1 MRLLHFILGALAT
14 TVLVAV
20 VGDIAS
26 AKTPAADNEP
36 GRLVQAALDSER
48 EGPSTARATLL
59 EQALARD
66 PSFAPARWQS
76 GFVRWQDEW
85 LSPEDVAART
95 ADDKTLAAYRKL
107 RSESVDSAD
116 SHRTL
121 ARWCHKNKLADE
133 ARAHWLKVFEFEPDD
148 NEARGA
154 LGLHEFEGRL
164 QTNEQIAQAKK
175 HNAEQQRANQKYKP
189 AVTRW
194 RAAFEHGT
202 TSQRAEATTEL
213 EKLTDP
219 AAMIALVSCFKPG
232 GDAKKK
238 EPLQLLV
245 IAAVG
250 RMLNQDATDLL
261 LQLALEPD
269 SVAIRKAATDELK
282 KRPTFT
288 YVPQLIAAVPANLKT
303 RFHVMTYGDGQ
314 LVRRSEILLEGR
326 DFEYSISHDV
336 IDRPSLL
343 GAGPGIFTGAADQ
356 LQNVA
361 TTDVPGA
368 AASNPAARQYEL
380 WRQALTA
387 RIRYVLE
394 ETTGFLNTS
403 DPRLWERQWNDYN
416 GWYNSPFSMRPY
428 RTYAQNTYDYTPSY
442 GTPVIARDYSPR
454 NYPHAQRPTPTPTPA
469 PTHAAASHGAAT
481 IPSFHLRITLPNM
494 SHHSCFCA
502 GTPVLT
508 LTGLRPIEDIRA
520 GDRILAQDLRTG
532 ELNYRAVQETT
543 LRSPMP
549 LLKLSLGSETIRV
562 TQGHPI
568 WVVGAG
574 WRMAKFLNVGD
585 RVHGMLGASV
595 IDGIEEERPAEVYN
609 LVVSNWHNYFVG
621 QQHILVH
628 DNSPLE
634 LVGVPVP
641 GSLATAV
648 AADGTTAAAKGND

>member
-1 MRLLHFILGALAT
+1 MRLVHFVLGALAAT
-14 TVLVAV
+14 WLVAV
-20 VGDIAS
+20 GGNLAS
-26 AKTPAADNEP
+26 AKTPTADHGPEQ
-36 GRLVQAALDSER
+36 LVQAAIDSER
-48 EGPSTARATLL
+48 EGPAKARATLL

-66 PSFAPARWQS
+66 PDFAPARWQA
-76 GFVRWQDEW
+76 GFVRWHDQW

-116 SHRTL
+116 SNRTL

-133 ARAHWLKVFEFEPDD
+133 ARAHWLKVFEFEPEDS
-148 NEARGA
+148 EARGA

-175 HNAEQQRANQKYKP
+175 RNAEQQRANQKYKP
-189 AVTRW
+189 AVARW

-202 TSQRAEATTEL
+202 ASQRAEATAEL
-213 EKLTDP
+213 DKLADP
-219 AAMIALVSCFKPG
+219 AAMVALVSCFKPG
-232 GDAKKK
+232 GDAAKK
-238 EPLQLLV
+238 EALQLLV
-245 IAAVG
+245 IAAIG

-261 LQLALEPD
+261 LQLAVESD
-269 SVAIRKAATDELK
+269 SVPIRKAATDELK

-288 YVPQLIAAVPANLKT
+288 YVPQLIAAVPATLKT
-303 RFHVMTYGDGQ
+303 RYHVMTYGDGQ

-336 IDRPSLL
+336 IDRPKLL
-343 GAGPGIFTGAADQ
+343 GAGAGLLTGAPTQ
-356 LQNVA
+356 LQDVA

-403 DPRLWERQWNDYN
+403 DPRLWEKQWNDYN

-428 RTYAQNTYDYTPSY
+428 RTYAENTYNYTPSY
-442 GTPVIARDYSPR
+442 GAAVATRDSSPR
-454 NYPHAQRPTPTPTPA
+454 NYPQSQRSTAA
-469 PTHAAASHGAAT
+469 PTHGAGSQKPTAAQISNPLFFSQMVT
-481 IPSFHLRITLPNM
+481 
-494 SHHSCFCA
+494 HSCFPA

-508 LTGLRPIEDIRA
+508 LTGLRPIEDIRN
-520 GDRILAQDLRTG
+520 GDRVLAQDVQTG
-532 ELNYRAVQETT
+532 ELNYRTVQDTT

-549 LLKLSLGSETIRV
+549 IMKLSLGSETIRV
-562 TQGHPI
+562 TLGHPI

-585 RVHGMLGASV
+585 RVHGVLGASV
-595 IDGIEEERPAEVYN
+595 IDVIEEERPVEVYN

-621 QQHILVH
+621 QQRILVH

-634 LVGVPVP
+634 FVSVSVP
-641 GSLATAV
+641 GSFETSADD
-648 AADGTTAAAKGND
+648 DGTTPPAQAND

>member
-1 MRLLHFILGALAT
+1 MRLLHFILGALAAT
-14 TVLVAV
+14 GLVAV
-20 VGDIAS
+20 GGGLAS
-26 AKTPAADNEP
+26 AKTPAVDNEP

-48 EGPSTARATLL
+48 EGPSAARATLL

-66 PSFAPARWQS
+66 PNFAPARWQS

-121 ARWCHKNKLADE
+121 ARWSHKNKLADE
-133 ARAHWLKVFEFEPDD
+133 SRAHWLKVFEFEPDD

-164 QTNEQIAQAKK
+164 LTNEQIAQAKK
-175 HNAEQQRANQKYKP
+175 RNAEQQRANQKYKP

-202 TSQRAEATTEL
+202 ASQRADATAEL
-213 EKLTDP
+213 DKLTDP
-219 AAMIALVSCFKPG
+219 AAMVALVSCFKPG

-238 EPLQLLV
+238 EALQLLV
-245 IAAVG
+245 IAAIG
-250 RMLNQDATDLL
+250 RMLSQDATDLL
-261 LQLALEPD
+261 LQLALDPD

-314 LVRRSEILLEGR
+314 LVRRSEIVLEGR

-380 WRQALTA
+380 WRQALTG

-403 DPRLWERQWNDYN
+403 DPRLWEKQWNDYN
-416 GWYNSPFSMRPY
+416 GWYNSPFSMQPY
-428 RTYAQNTYDYTPSY
+428 RAYSENTYNYMPSY
-442 GTPVIARDYSPR
+442 GAAVPARDYSPR
-454 NYPHAQRPTPTPTPA
+454 NYPQAQRPTSA
-469 PTHAAASHGAAT
+469 PTHGVASQKPTAAQIANPLFFSQT
-481 IPSFHLRITLPNM
+481 ST
-494 SHHSCFCA
+494 HHSCFPA

-508 LTGLRPIEDIRA
+508 LTGLRPIEDIRN
-520 GDRILAQDLRTG
+520 GDRVLAQNVQTG
-532 ELNYRAVQETT
+532 ELNYRTVQDTT

-549 LLKLSLGSETIRV
+549 LVKLSLGSETIRV
-562 TQGHPI
+562 TKGHPI

-585 RVHGMLGASV
+585 RMHGMLGASV
-595 IDGIEEERPAEVYN
+595 IDAIEEERPVEVYN

-621 QQHILVH
+621 QQRILVH

-634 LVGVPVP
+634 FVTVSVP
-641 GSLATAV
+641 GSLEM
-648 AADGTTAAAKGND
+648 AAAVEGTAPPAQAND